1 MAWRGNVNM
10 VTVDKEID
18 WANSAEAA
26 RELAVIEL
34 GLDLSDVEEA
44 QCVLTHKRA
53 TGEEE

>member
-53 TGEEE
+53 TGEED